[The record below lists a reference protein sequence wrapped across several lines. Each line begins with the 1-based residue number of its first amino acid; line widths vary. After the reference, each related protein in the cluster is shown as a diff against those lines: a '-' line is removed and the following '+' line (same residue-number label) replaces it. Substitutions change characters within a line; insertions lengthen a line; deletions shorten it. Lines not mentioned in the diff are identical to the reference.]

1 MLDQRTSRVQTISA
15 LLGDAFGQFS
25 KLLQIEVALAKTE
38 ITNEMSRGAVGAG
51 LLGAG
56 VLVLIPAIVMV
67 LLAIAAALTDGAGLS
82 PALANLISAV
92 IGGVVAAILIAIAV
106 AKMRSMQLPPRRTV
120 EQLRK
125 DRQTLSEV
133 AR

>member
-1 MLDQRTSRVQTISA
+1 MDQRTSRIHTIGA
-15 LLGDAFGQFS
+15 LLSDALGQLS
-25 KLLQIEVALAKTE
+25 KLFQIELALAKAE
-38 ITNEMSRGAVGAG
+38 IKNEMSRAVVGVG

-56 VLVLIPAIVMV
+56 VLIVIPAIVMV
-67 LLAIAAALTDGAGLS
+67 LLAIAAALVDSGGFSRAAADLV
-82 PALANLISAV
+82 SAV
-92 IGGVVAAILIAIAV
+92 IGAVVAAALIAIAV
-106 AKMRSMQLPPRRTV
+106 ARMQSMRLTPERTV

>member
-1 MLDQRTSRVQTISA
+1 MDQPTSRIHTISA
-15 LLGDAFGQFS
+15 LLSDALGQLS
-25 KLLQIEVALAKTE
+25 KLLQIELALAKTE
-38 ITNEMSRGAVGAG
+38 FKNEMSMGMVGAG

-67 LLAIAAALTDGAGLS
+67 LLAIAAALTDSAGFS
-82 PALANLISAV
+82 PAIANLISAA
-92 IGGVVAAILIAIAV
+92 IGGVVAAVLIAIAV
-106 AKMRSMQLPPRRTV
+106 AKMRSMELPPRRTV

-133 AR
+133 TR